1 MYDHKSLLDRRR
13 EGQEFSLADINRALR
28 DAGDLEPFSEA
39 REWIKRYRKKRL
51 ELGKQ
56 EAQAWW
62 ENIKMDMKKRRGQD
76 GLDTLITNMRQQN
89 EIRQLGFS
97 TRC

>member
-1 MYDHKSLLDRRR
+1 MTSNPYWTKDGKAKNLALLTSI
-13 EGQEFSLADINRALR
+13 EHCEM
-28 DAGDLEPFSEA
+28 LETLSHTEA

-62 ENIKMDMKKRRGQD
+62 ESIKMDIKKKRGQD

-89 EIRQLGFS
+89 DAN
-97 TRC
+97 

>member
-1 MYDHKSLLDRRR
+1 MTTNPCWTKDGKAKNLALLTLTEHCEMLETLSLT
-13 EGQEFSLADINRALR
+13 
-28 DAGDLEPFSEA
+28 EA

-62 ENIKMDMKKRRGQD
+62 ESIKVDIKKKRGQD

-89 EIRQLGFS
+89 ETSRSG
-97 TRC
+97 

>member
-1 MYDHKSLLDRRR
+1 MTTNRYWTEDGRAKNLALLTSTEHCEMLETLSLT
-13 EGQEFSLADINRALR
+13 
-28 DAGDLEPFSEA
+28 EA

-62 ENIKMDMKKRRGQD
+62 ESVKVDIKKKRGQD
-76 GLDTLITNMRQQN
+76 GHDTLITNMRQQN
-89 EIRQLGFS
+89 ETSRSG
-97 TRC
+97 

>member
-1 MYDHKSLLDRRR
+1 MTTNPCWTKDGKAKNLALLTST
-13 EGQEFSLADINRALR
+13 EHCEM
-28 DAGDLEPFSEA
+28 LETLSQSEA

-62 ENIKMDMKKRRGQD
+62 ESVKMDIRKKRGQD
-76 GLDTLITNMRQQN
+76 GHDTLITNMRQQN
-89 EIRQLGFS
+89 ETSRSG
-97 TRC
+97 

>member
-1 MYDHKSLLDRRR
+1 MTTKLYLTKDGKAKNLALLTST
-13 EGQEFSLADINRALR
+13 EHCEM
-28 DAGDLEPFSEA
+28 LETLSHTEA

-62 ENIKMDMKKRRGQD
+62 ENIKMDIKKKRGQD

-89 EIRQLGFS
+89 DAN
-97 TRC
+97 

>member
-1 MYDHKSLLDRRR
+1 MTSNRYLTKDGKAKNLALLTST
-13 EGQEFSLADINRALR
+13 EHCEM
-28 DAGDLEPFSEA
+28 LETLNHTEA

-62 ENIKMDMKKRRGQD
+62 EAVKMDIKKKRGQD
-76 GLDTLITNMRQQN
+76 GHDTLISN
-89 EIRQLGFS
+89 IRQENETSRSG
-97 TRC
+97 

>member
-1 MYDHKSLLDRRR
+1 MTKNPYWTKDGKAKNLALLTST
-13 EGQEFSLADINRALR
+13 EHCEM
-28 DAGDLEPFSEA
+28 LETLSHTEA

-62 ENIKMDMKKRRGQD
+62 ESIKADIKKKRGQD

-89 EIRQLGFS
+89 DAN
-97 TRC
+97 

>member
-1 MYDHKSLLDRRR
+1 MTTNPYWTKDGKAKNLTLLTSTERC
-13 EGQEFSLADINRALR
+13 EM
-28 DAGDLEPFSEA
+28 LETLTPTEA

-62 ENIKMDMKKRRGQD
+62 ESIKMDIKKKRGQD
-76 GLDTLITNMRQQN
+76 GLNTLIAEMEKQRHDVNR
-89 EIRQLGFS
+89 I
-97 TRC
+97 

>member
-1 MYDHKSLLDRRR
+1 MTTNPYWIEGGKAKNLALLTLT
-13 EGQEFSLADINRALR
+13 EHCEM
-28 DAGDLEPFSEA
+28 LETLSHTEA

-62 ENIKMDMKKRRGQD
+62 ESIKADIKKKRGQD

-89 EIRQLGFS
+89 DAN
-97 TRC
+97 